1 MDNRAQ
7 ASLEYLILLA
17 VVLSVVILVVLV
29 VTQMA
34 VGQKATVNETA
45 GVLNQS
51 IRKL

>member
-1 MDNRAQ
+1 MDNKAQ
-7 ASLEYLILLA
+7 ATLEYLILLA
-17 VVLSVVILVVLV
+17 VVLGVVIMVVLV

-34 VGQKATVNETA
+34 AGQKSTVNETA